1 MFEGLMPLIKSIT
14 KEMLLILMGA
24 LIGLLLSG
32 VVKYH
37 YRNECIERIRISN
50 VLGESTNNNIDKNID
65 TIQKLCGK
73 L

>member
-1 MFEGLMPLIKSIT
+1 MFEGLMTLIKSIT

-37 YRNECIERIRISN
+37 YRNECIERIRISK
-50 VLGESTNNNIDKNID
+50 VLGSLEDKNID